1 MKFII
6 IALLSAMPRGDDLST
21 LAKASKEDLHVLS
34 NMLGI
39 NQKLEFQ
46 KKSLVE
52 NIVEHARSS
61 WTDECRKHK
70 CNVAVTHMVQK
81 GAYPLK
87 VNLVDALESD
97 TIELVMKKI
106 KKQLGWDANKPIKL
120 DVNIGLH
127 AQRTL
132 NGDEV
137 IMDTI
142 GPHKPPLVPLD
153 RCETR
158 TLYVKMYELD
168 IAAPVTPESMLKD
181 KDTMKKRAHEDSD
194 SCERKE
200 RKSE

>member
-120 DVNIGLH
+120 DVNVGLH

-132 NGDEV
+132 NGDEN

-142 GPHKPPLVPLD
+142 GPHKPPPVPLH
-153 RCETR
+153 RCEKR

-168 IAAPVTPESMLKD
+168 VSAPVTPESMLKSW
-181 KDTMKKRAHEDSD
+181 KKRPHEDSD
-194 SCERKE
+194 STD
-200 RKSE
+200 

>member
-52 NIVEHARSS
+52 NIVEHARCA
-61 WTDECRKHK
+61 WKDVCLKQK
-70 CNVAVTHMVQK
+70 CNVAVTHMVPR
-81 GAYPLK
+81 GCYPMKL
-87 VNLVDALESD
+87 NLVDALESD
-97 TIELVMKKI
+97 TIELVMHKI
-106 KKQLGWDANKPIKL
+106 KKQLGWNTNKPIKL
-120 DVNIGLH
+120 DVKIGMH

-132 NGDEV
+132 DGDEI
-137 IMDTI
+137 IMDLI
-142 GPHKPPLVPLD
+142 GPHTPPRAPLD
-153 RCETR
+153 RFERR
-158 TLYVKMYELD
+158 TLYVKMYEMKV
-168 IAAPVTPESMLKD
+168 AAPVTPEAML